1 MKLEDLKKG
10 QAIELRWEFWD
21 KSREDFQPRIIRMVL
36 VQRVGKPME
45 YATSGWRAKVFYDS
59 SPKERHEKN
68 MPYDNVYYDTWLKMS
83 IQQNKLN
90 VLWAPE
96 NEI

>member
-36 VQRVGKPME
+36 LERCGKPME
-45 YATSGWRAKVFYDS
+45 TPSSGWKATVFFDS
-59 SPKERHEKN
+59 SPKPVEESTV
-68 MPYDNVYYDTWLKMS
+68 PYENTYYDTWLKMS
-83 IQQNKLN
+83 IEQNKLDI
-90 VLWAPE
+90 LWTPE
-96 NEI
+96 K